1 MDKLQWKQ
9 IQKLQDIY
17 SQALGLAIV
26 MTDSNGNRVTERSG
40 YQDMKE
46 ALFEANTMNDSMK
59 RLLEQLREY
68 PRMVLYEGRYG
79 MKYIVSPIWIEGKPQ
94 YYIWSGIMIEK
105 WTRPLMK
112 QNAQK
117 CMLPIEYER
126 WEQAV
131 ELVADTT
138 EEQKRSLMDQ
148 IGHLAEISASVI
160 MEKKLEG
167 KLVSAFGILNELSA
181 SSKTFES
188 IFGSL
193 TLFSKAVGL
202 EVAGLATQTKSDSFV
217 IRYTVGGQGHEQLV
231 DSLVMAGEGFLGQVR
246 LTEQLGYWE
255 HVGNDPRTAFFN
267 QFGLFPKTVVAYPVK
282 FKDKMTGILFGLSD
296 SESLS
301 PLYIEFG
308 KLIATMSGKHIG
320 VCELEGQS
328 QKQSFRLITL
338 LEVCQVMKDMKDLL
352 GIAVTLVDFA
362 YNSANAAF
370 SYAVVKRPGEDVQA
384 FNRGLGEEEMDDF
397 VEEVNARV
405 FANSTGRAC
414 SPQQPH
420 TYTTDDGI
428 TVMEFLMYVRD
439 RVVAV
444 LGVAVRGEAKAAEFR
459 HFLSALASIGEMR
472 IQYLHE
478 LQLSQTIES
487 VDMLHQTVL
496 ERNRDEFVY
505 AARAKGLAIQF
516 ARRLDLPAED
526 IEQLGIACL
535 LFKYSDDFIERKL
548 HLPRVAQLLANAKQL
563 MNSKDNPS
571 VLGTKSYDTITL
583 VFCIVTHY
591 VLQYETIESLEDYRP
606 VHNQLVG
613 QFIEFVGKD
622 EPADEGPAPLLKWAV
637 EPMQSEPP
645 LELGALTPRERDVFD
660 LIILGLSNQDIAAK
674 LHISVHTVK
683 NHSTKIYEKLGVSD
697 RTQVMAK
704 MYFGDFYVKHKN

>member
-40 YQDMKE
+40 YRDLKE
-46 ALFEANTMNDSMK
+46 ALFDANAVSDSMMK
-59 RLLEQLREY
+59 LLAQLRDY
-68 PRMVLYEGRYG
+68 PRMVLYEGKFG

-94 YYIWSGIMIEK
+94 YYIWSGVVIEK

-112 QNAQK
+112 RNAQSS
-117 CMLPIEYER
+117 MPSEEFER

-131 ELVADTT
+131 ELIADTT

-148 IGHLAEISASVI
+148 IAHLSEITASVI

-167 KLVSAFGILNELSA
+167 KLVSAFGILNEHSA
-181 SSKTFES
+181 SSKTNENVVA
-188 IFGSL
+188 SL
-193 TLFSKAVGL
+193 TLFSEAVGL
-202 EVAGLATQTKSDSFV
+202 DIAGLAIQTKSDSFV
-217 IRYTVGGQGHEQLV
+217 IRYTVGKQGHEQLV

-246 LTEQLGYWE
+246 LTEQIGYWE
-255 HVGNDPRTAFFN
+255 HVGNDPRSAFFN

-282 FKDKMTGILFGLSD
+282 FKDKMTGILFGLSEA
-296 SESLS
+296 ESLP
-301 PLYIEFG
+301 PLYVEFG
-308 KLIATMSGKHIG
+308 KLIATMSGTHIG
-320 VCELEGQS
+320 VSELDELS

-352 GIAVTLVDFA
+352 GIAITLVDFA
-362 YNSANAAF
+362 YNSSSAVF
-370 SYAVVKRPGEDVQA
+370 SYAVVKRPGEDAQA
-384 FNRGLGEEEMDDF
+384 FYRGLAEEEMDDF

-405 FANSTGRAC
+405 FEGSAARAS
-414 SPQQPH
+414 SPQQPYMH
-420 TYTTDDGI
+420 MTEDGI
-428 TVMEFLMYVRD
+428 TIMEFPMNVRE

-487 VDMLHQTVL
+487 VDMLHQIVL

-505 AARAKGLAIQF
+505 AARAKGLAVQF

-526 IEQLGIACL
+526 IEQLGMACL

-548 HLPRVAQLLANAKQL
+548 RLPRVAQLLGSARQL
-563 MNSKDNPS
+563 MNSKDNPG
-571 VLGTKSYDTITL
+571 LGTNSYDMITL
-583 VFCIVTHY
+583 IFCIVTHY

-606 VHNQLVG
+606 VHEQLVG
-613 QFIEFVGKD
+613 QFIEFVGKN
-622 EPADEGPAPLLKWAV
+622 EPAADEGPAPLLKWTV

-645 LELGALTPRERDVFD
+645 LELGALTPREREVFD

-704 MYFGDFYVKHKN
+704 MYFGDFYAKHKN